1 MEGCNKMSDQT
12 NFNLD
17 PNFRQ
22 SLNAE
27 QLLTLEKVERLAEL
41 DPEVTRRLARALDR
55 LQQTLPYQQLDQ
67 STGRPENPTQ
77 QRVLSE
83 AERAAHEEF
92 VSQELL
98 SLLGVANQLVQ
109 AFGTTRPQAQADRRF
124 REQLRAQFK

>member
-1 MEGCNKMSDQT
+1 
-12 NFNLD
+12 
-17 PNFRQ
+17 
-22 SLNAE
+22 
-27 QLLTLEKVERLAEL
+27 
-41 DPEVTRRLARALDR
+41 
-55 LQQTLPYQQLDQ
+55 
-67 STGRPENPTQ
+67 
-77 QRVLSE
+77 VLSE

>member
-1 MEGCNKMSDQT
+1 MSDQT

-67 STGRPENPTQ
+67 SPGRPENLIQ
-77 QRVLSE
+77 QLVLSE

>member
-1 MEGCNKMSDQT
+1 MSDQT

-67 STGRPENPTQ
+67 SPGRPENPTQ